1 MHHCMQ
7 LRQEHFIRY
16 PCPEVLISSSV
27 RFLHL
32 CIPFVLLRLVELEYT
47 DECDHFIELKCPYLV
62 VI

>member
-1 MHHCMQ
+1 MHHYMQ
-7 LRQEHFIRY
+7 LRQEHFIGY
-16 PCPEVLISSSV
+16 PCPKILIAI

-32 CIPFVLLRLVELEYT
+32 CIPFILLRLVELEYT